1 MKKIR
6 NKEINMFTIN
16 AYMKMSPAEKLK
28 LLEENIKFFKKITPA
43 VNKKIWEKLKKKGF

>member
-1 MKKIR
+1 MKKTR
-6 NKEINMFTIN
+6 NKGIDLFSIN

>member
-28 LLEENIKFFKKITPA
+28 LLEENIKFYEELRT
-43 VNKKIWEKLKKKGF
+43 